1 MILDHEK
8 ALSEIA
14 CVSFDLPLGVDVQC
28 STGSTALKKAAE
40 VKRKAEALSPHA
52 AISVIPIHGEEE
64 YGKFL
69 SCGAEEFTFYDVDS
83 KTEVTLKYAEIR
95 KIKNGYGGYNFV
107 RGRHT
112 DRTKGVIVT
121 LAFVAALGA
130 LIGAVA
136 SAKD

>member
-1 MILDHEK
+1 MKRLSLKFLACLLISLL
-8 ALSEIA
+8 ALTTSA
-14 CVSFDLPLGVDVQC
+14 QQVASLP
-28 STGSTALKKAAE
+28 KKAAE

-69 SCGAEEFTFYDVDS
+69 SCGAAELTFYDVDR
-83 KTEVTLKYAEIR
+83 KMEVTLKYTEIR
-95 KIKNGYGGYNFV
+95 KVKDGYGGFNSV

-112 DRTKGVIVT
+112 DRTKVVLIT
-121 LAFVAALGA
+121 VAVAGALGA

-136 SAKD
+136 SAKN